1 MNESILATLCLF
13 SLGFCLAV
21 FLKGLDR
28 IIDYDSNWGYIE
40 IGLSIFILLIIT
52 ICISSCNSNVDKKK
66 YECTT
71 IDNQTVTCTDI
82 EKESGTI
89 TGKKEDNT
97 VVILKQYKEV
107 GD

>member
-40 IGLSIFILLIIT
+40 IGSSIFILLIIT
-52 ICISSCNSNVDKKK
+52 ICVDSYYYNIDEIK
-66 YECTT
+66 YECIT
-71 IDNQTVTCTDI
+71 IDNQTVICTDI

-89 TGKKEDNT
+89 TGKREDDAI
-97 VVILKQYKEV
+97 VILKEYKVLEN
-107 GD
+107 